1 MPRASNKD
9 VELEYANHGDAGKPA
24 ILLINGLGSQMTR
37 YPPPFCDELA
47 GKGFHVIRFDN
58 RDVGLSTKFDGVA
71 VPPLAEIVA
80 KRAKGE
86 KVDVPYT
93 LDDMAADAIAVLD
106 ANMIRQAHVVGISM
120 GGMIGQCVT
129 ASYPDRV
136 LSFTS
141 IMSTTGN
148 PALPPAK
155 PEAMAVLTTPAPD
168 PGKDLEAFIKHSVA
182 GSRTIG
188 SPAYPMEEAYLRE
201 RAESDMRRCFNP
213 AGTGRQMAAI
223 TVTGDRRE
231 RIKTIKAPVV
241 VLHGAEDPLVPLA
254 GGQDTAANIPG
265 AELRVIPGMGHD
277 MPPQLYPTFIDAILR
292 AVERSTA
299 KQRAV

>member
-1 MPRASNKD
+1 MPRAKNKD
-9 VELEYANHGDAGKPA
+9 VELEYANHGEASNPA

-106 ANMIRQAHVVGISM
+106 ANNIKQAHIVGISM
-120 GGMIGQCVT
+120 GGMIGQCV
-129 ASYPDRV
+129 AAAYQDRV

-148 PALPPAK
+148 PSLPPAR

-168 PGKDLEAFIKHSVA
+168 PAAALPLPALLE
-182 GSRTIG
+182 
-188 SPAYPMEEAYLRE
+188 YEAVRLFAE
-201 RAESDMRRCFNP
+201 R
-213 AGTGRQMAAI
+213 
-223 TVTGDRRE
+223 V
-231 RIKTIKAPVV
+231 
-241 VLHGAEDPLVPLA
+241 
-254 GGQDTAANIPG
+254 
-265 AELRVIPGMGHD
+265 
-277 MPPQLYPTFIDAILR
+277 
-292 AVERSTA
+292 
-299 KQRAV
+299 